1 MQSITFPERL
11 VKKLSRIP
19 FFSMTFSRVLYHLRL
34 HSLSKIGSKY
44 SKFVPKI
51 VDFDIL
57 LMNGKILTGKLY
69 GIHESNVDNITKTIW
84 INGLKNYEKPMP
96 QVFLYSLE
104 QAQQLIDVGAIAVF
118 SRMRGNKILERLT
131 VQDSNTPHS
140 CDYRYNSGLYS
151 IIAALGF
158 PDLIVHA
165 FEPFPTALKWFEANM
180 ELDAN
185 RPIKQQIK
193 VIKKAIGNTLGTAQL
208 YIPIPRFGAILETSA
223 SLSSEFRDQH
233 SESLTVDLI
242 TLDQYVAEAQLQ
254 SVDVIKIDVES
265 QEYKVLDGSR
275 NILKIFRPIIF
286 LEVLEE
292 ADITSLESIRSEF
305 NYISLWMGEEAII
318 QKDKVSSHP
327 DIQNQ
332 VLCPA
337 EKIQKFHDIAI
348 TLNLDFIN

>member
-96 QVFLYSLE
+96 QVFLYALE
-104 QAQQLIDVGAIAVF
+104 QAQQLIDVGA
-118 SRMRGNKILERLT
+118 
-131 VQDSNTPHS
+131 
-140 CDYRYNSGLYS
+140 NSGLYS

-233 SESLTVDLI
+233 LESLTVDLI

-305 NYISLWMGEEAII
+305 NYISLWLGEEAII

-348 TLNLDFIN
+348 ALNLDFID

>member
-19 FFSMTFSRVLYHLRL
+19 FFSITFSRVLYHLRL

-51 VDFDIL
+51 VDFSIL
-57 LMNGKILTGKLY
+57 LMNGKVLMGKLY
-69 GIHESNVDNITKTIW
+69 GIHESNVDNIAKTIW
-84 INGLKNYEKPMP
+84 INGLENYEKPMP
-96 QVFLYSLE
+96 QVFLYALE
-104 QAQQLIDVGAIAVF
+104 QAQQLIDVGA
-118 SRMRGNKILERLT
+118 
-131 VQDSNTPHS
+131 
-140 CDYRYNSGLYS
+140 NSGLYS

-165 FEPFPTALKWFEANM
+165 FEPFPTAIKWFEANM

-185 RPIKQQIK
+185 QPIKQQIK
-193 VIKKAIGNTLGTAQL
+193 IIKKAIGNTLGTAQL

-233 SESLTVDLI
+233 SEILTVDLI

-292 ADITSLESIRSEF
+292 ADINSLESIRSEF
-305 NYISLWMGEEAII
+305 NYISLWLDEEAII

-332 VLCPA
+332 ILCPA

-348 TLNLDFIN
+348 ALNLDFIN